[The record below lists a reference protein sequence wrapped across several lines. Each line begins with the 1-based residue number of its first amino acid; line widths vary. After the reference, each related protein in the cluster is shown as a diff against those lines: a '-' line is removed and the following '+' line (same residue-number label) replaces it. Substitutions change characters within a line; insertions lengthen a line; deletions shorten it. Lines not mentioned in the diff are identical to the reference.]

1 MVYNN
6 GMNTISYLKEIYGY
20 GTPIFLKDIR
30 IGGKSKTSIRKD
42 LSRAVAD
49 GEINRDNRGV
59 YYFDEKKDIPS
70 SVSFLDVLKIKF
82 IKNDYG
88 FPGLDLDVY
97 GYYSGYTFLN
107 QIGISQQVP
116 AIREIVTNK
125 TSAKRLF
132 KYDSYFALLRK
143 GKIEINRFNY
153 KALQFFDAFYLLD
166 KDDIKDNL
174 DLLKNYILKN
184 LNKNDFEKYIH
195 LYPSK
200 IIKAIVESGLIDA
213 FR

>member
-1 MVYNN
+1 
-6 GMNTISYLKEIYGY
+6 MNTISYLKEIYGY

-59 YYFDEKKDIPS
+59 YYFDEKKDIPN

-107 QIGISQQVP
+107 QIGISRQVP

-153 KALQFFDAFYLLD
+153 KALQFLDAINLLTED
-166 KDDIKDNL
+166 EINANK
-174 DLLKNYILKN
+174 DLLKEYIVNNIPRKEFEE
-184 LNKNDFEKYIH
+184 NKGFYSNKLINK
-195 LYPSK
+195 L
-200 IIKAIVESGLIDA
+200 IKTGLIYA

>member
-1 MVYNN
+1 
-6 GMNTISYLKEIYGY
+6 MNTISYLKEIYGY

-184 LNKNDFEKYIH
+184 LNKKKKKKYIH

>member
-166 KDDIKDNL
+166 KDDIKDNF

-195 LYPSK
+195 LYPSR
-200 IIKAIVESGLIDA
+200 IIKTIVESGLIDA

>member
-1 MVYNN
+1 
-6 GMNTISYLKEIYGY
+6 MNTISYLKEIYGY

-49 GEINRDNRGV
+49 GDINRDNRGV
-59 YYFDEKKDIPS
+59 YYFDEKKDIPNS
-70 SVSFLDVLKIKF
+70 ISFLDVLKIKF

-88 FPGLDLDVY
+88 FSGLDLDVY

-166 KDDIKDNL
+166 KDDIKDNF

-195 LYPSK
+195 LYPSR

>member
-1 MVYNN
+1 
-6 GMNTISYLKEIYGY
+6 MNTISYLKEIYGY

-59 YYFDEKKDIPS
+59 YYFDEKKDIPN

-153 KALQFFDAFYLLD
+153 KALQFLDAINLLTED
-166 KDDIKDNL
+166 EINANK
-174 DLLKNYILKN
+174 DLLKEYIVNNIPRKEFEE
-184 LNKNDFEKYIH
+184 NKGFYSNKLINK
-195 LYPSK
+195 L
-200 IIKAIVESGLIDA
+200 IKTGLIYA